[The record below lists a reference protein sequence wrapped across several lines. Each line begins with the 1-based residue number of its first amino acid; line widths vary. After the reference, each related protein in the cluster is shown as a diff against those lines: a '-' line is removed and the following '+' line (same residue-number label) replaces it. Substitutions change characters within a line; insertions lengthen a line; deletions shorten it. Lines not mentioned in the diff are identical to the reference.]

1 MALEDWIKNLAVS
14 ARHSGD
20 PKAALQIFVTTMNEA
35 RALGAPVWLA
45 LAADLGSTEGTLEM
59 AALAYLEFAAK
70 KEEQK

>member
-1 MALEDWIKNLAVS
+1 
-14 ARHSGD
+14 
-20 PKAALQIFVTTMNEA
+20 MNEA

-59 AALAYLEFAAK
+59 AALAYLERAAK